1 MSRQPR
7 LNSAEGVDHV
17 TPRGV
22 EQRDIVVDDDDRQEW
37 QSGVGCAVTPKE
49 LCLIAQGCERSELP
63 WVIGSTDPCTPTG
76 FRHRRC
82 KHDATLSG

>member
-22 EQRDIVVDDDDRQEW
+22 EQRDIAVDDEGRQVSLRWCVALATGLDR
-37 QSGVGCAVTPKE
+37 SPPGHVRSVAR
-49 LCLIAQGCERSELP
+49 ICEPHGIRLAEN
-63 WVIGSTDPCTPTG
+63 V
-76 FRHRRC
+76 
-82 KHDATLSG
+82 